1 MSVNRIL
8 FWIGRTVFLC
18 TALYL
23 SAALTALISQDVS
36 SAIVMASLGVAI
48 GVFGLLFVMLSS
60 GTNAPEK
67 KAEAIVFV
75 ILFWVFVPVF
85 LALPFKFLV
94 PDLGF
99 LEAYFESVSAITT
112 TGATRLEPDD
122 LPVVILFWR
131 SLLQWFGGV
140 SVATFAIVILAAVN
154 LTGSGVHRSFLFT
167 LKEGELFGQLIAI
180 GRLVAGVYILIS
192 FVGFVLMTL
201 AGAPAFDAICLSLS
215 GVSTGGLSP
224 QTGPLQHYITPG
236 AAFILAII
244 CVLGSMNIAL
254 IWDVLRHRRLKHI
267 ASIFTSAEH
276 RAIFVIIACLVLVA
290 VVFTDIQHIYHII
303 LDSMF
308 FASSAGF
315 QYQVISVDMVPPA
328 MLITIALVGG
338 SALSTAGGVKLI
350 RMLLLFRHLSTDLSR
365 LSHPSRVVPVKFR
378 AQTIPDSEFLSIWMY
393 FFAYALTFGIGI
405 SLMGAFGLSIEDAI
419 TTAAA
424 SLANFGPLLGFT
436 VPESTLTYADFTSGQ
451 MVTFIGLMILGRL
464 EVLAVLAV
472 LMPNFWRQ

>member
-154 LTGSGVHRSFLFT
+154 LTGSGVHRSFL
-167 LKEGELFGQLIAI
+167 L
-180 GRLVAGVYILIS
+180 
-192 FVGFVLMTL
+192 
-201 AGAPAFDAICLSLS
+201 
-215 GVSTGGLSP
+215 
-224 QTGPLQHYITPG
+224 H
-236 AAFILAII
+236 
-244 CVLGSMNIAL
+244 
-254 IWDVLRHRRLKHI
+254 
-267 ASIFTSAEH
+267 
-276 RAIFVIIACLVLVA
+276 
-290 VVFTDIQHIYHII
+290 
-303 LDSMF
+303 
-308 FASSAGF
+308 
-315 QYQVISVDMVPPA
+315 
-328 MLITIALVGG
+328 
-338 SALSTAGGVKLI
+338 
-350 RMLLLFRHLSTDLSR
+350 
-365 LSHPSRVVPVKFR
+365 
-378 AQTIPDSEFLSIWMY
+378 
-393 FFAYALTFGIGI
+393 
-405 SLMGAFGLSIEDAI
+405 
-419 TTAAA
+419 
-424 SLANFGPLLGFT
+424 
-436 VPESTLTYADFTSGQ
+436 
-451 MVTFIGLMILGRL
+451 
-464 EVLAVLAV
+464 
-472 LMPNFWRQ
+472 